1 LEDVLTMPA
10 SQIPIGIKGEHTI
23 TVTDDIAINFLGVE
37 GGRVLATPAL
47 IMNLEMA
54 ARNSIKPFLGD
65 EHDSLG
71 TEVCVKHLAATPMG
85 MKVTFRA
92 EVIAVEER
100 RVRFKV
106 EAFDEKDRISEG
118 THERGVINI
127 AKFVARLSQKRA

>member
-1 LEDVLTMPA
+1 M
-10 SQIPIGIKGEHTI
+10 IPIGTKGEHTL
-23 TVTDDIAINFLGVE
+23 TVTEDIAINFLGVE

-54 ARNSIKPFLGD
+54 ARNAIKPLIGD
-65 EHDSLG
+65 KNDSVG

-92 EVIAVEER
+92 EVIEVDR
-100 RVRFKV
+100 KRVRFKV
-106 EAFDEKDRISEG
+106 EAFDEKDKVSEG

-127 AKFVARLSQKRA
+127 AKFAERLLQKRGY

>member
-1 LEDVLTMPA
+1 MADVVMAA
-10 SQIPIGIKGEHTI
+10 SQIPAGLKGEHTI
-23 TVTDDIAINFLGVE
+23 TVSEDIAINFLGVE
-37 GGRVLATPAL
+37 GGRVLATPVL

-54 ARNSIKPFLGD
+54 ARNAIKPFLGD
-65 EHDSLG
+65 EYDSVG

-85 MKVTFRA
+85 MKVTFHA

-106 EAFDEKDRISEG
+106 EAFDEKDKVSEG

-127 AKFVARLSQKRA
+127 AKFVARLAQKRA

>member
-1 LEDVLTMPA
+1 M
-10 SQIPIGIKGEHTI
+10 IPIGTKGEHTL
-23 TVTDDIAINFLGVE
+23 TVTEDIAINFLGVE

-54 ARNSIKPFLGD
+54 ARNAIKPLIGD
-65 EHDSLG
+65 KNDSVG

-92 EVIAVEER
+92 EVIEVDR
-100 RVRFKV
+100 KRVRFKV
-106 EAFDEKDRISEG
+106 EAFDEKDMVSEG

-127 AKFVARLSQKRA
+127 AKFAERLLQKRGY